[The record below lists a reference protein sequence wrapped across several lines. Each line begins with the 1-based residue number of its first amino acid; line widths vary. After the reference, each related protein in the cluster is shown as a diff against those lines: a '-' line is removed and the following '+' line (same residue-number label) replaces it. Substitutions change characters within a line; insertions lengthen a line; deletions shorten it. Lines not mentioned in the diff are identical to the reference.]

1 MKEFYKIKT
10 TDFKPISFNNLY
22 LFNEYNK
29 IKNFL
34 ISNDQESLLNKLAIP
49 KINKKEIN
57 WLSVS
62 ENEIYRLDHFETST
76 QQVILNKYQEFVQE
90 FKVYLSDLNKSNNKD
105 KKNWS
110 KLLSYIIYGSAN
122 ELFYDGKNI
131 YITWGWELI
140 NENSKSLIPKFISSN
155 NILDE
160 QITIPT
166 NEKNYSHQIKT
177 ETNLNETH
185 KITFLDRCH
194 NFVRKNWW
202 ITPSLTLIIFLL
214 LILGF

>member
-34 ISNDQESLLNKLAIP
+34 KSNDQESLLDKLAIP
-49 KINKKEIN
+49 KVNKKEIH

-62 ENEIYRLDHFETST
+62 RNKMNRLDHFESAT

-105 KKNWS
+105 KRNWS
-110 KLLSYIIYGSAN
+110 KLLSNIINGSAN

-140 NENSKSLIPKFISSN
+140 NENSKSLIPKFIATN
-155 NILDE
+155 KIVDE
-160 QITIPT
+160 QITIPKK
-166 NEKNYSHQIKT
+166 EKIYSHQIKN
-177 ETNLNETH
+177 ESDLNKTQEM
-185 KITFLDRCH
+185 TFLDRCH
-194 NFVRKNWW
+194 NFVSKNWW
-202 ITPSLTLIIFLL
+202 ITPSLTIIIFLL
-214 LILGF
+214 LILSL

>member
-34 ISNDQESLLNKLAIP
+34 KSNDQESLLEKLAIP
-49 KINKKEIN
+49 KVNKEEIN

-62 ENEIYRLDHFETST
+62 RDKMNRLDHFESAT

-105 KKNWS
+105 KRNWS
-110 KLLSYIIYGSAN
+110 KLLSNIINGSAN

-140 NENSKSLIPKFISSN
+140 NENSKSLIPKFIS
-155 NILDE
+155 L
-160 QITIPT
+160 PT
-166 NEKNYSHQIKT
+166 
-177 ETNLNETH
+177 
-185 KITFLDRCH
+185 
-194 NFVRKNWW
+194 
-202 ITPSLTLIIFLL
+202 
-214 LILGF
+214 

>member
-90 FKVYLSDLNKSNNKD
+90 LKS
-105 KKNWS
+105 
-110 KLLSYIIYGSAN
+110 IY
-122 ELFYDGKNI
+122 
-131 YITWGWELI
+131 
-140 NENSKSLIPKFISSN
+140 
-155 NILDE
+155 
-160 QITIPT
+160 QI
-166 NEKNYSHQIKT
+166 
-177 ETNLNETH
+177 
-185 KITFLDRCH
+185 
-194 NFVRKNWW
+194 
-202 ITPSLTLIIFLL
+202 
-214 LILGF
+214 

>member
-34 ISNDQESLLNKLAIP
+34 KSNDQESLLEKLAIP
-49 KINKKEIN
+49 KVNKKEIN

-62 ENEIYRLDHFETST
+62 RDKMNRLDYFESAT

-105 KKNWS
+105 KRNWS
-110 KLLSYIIYGSAN
+110 KLLSNIINGSAN

-140 NENSKSLIPKFISSN
+140 NENSKSLIPKFIASN
-155 NILDE
+155 KIVDE
-160 QITIPT
+160 QITIPKK
-166 NEKNYSHQIKT
+166 EKIYSHQIKI
-177 ETNLNETH
+177 ESDLNITQ
-185 KITFLDRCH
+185 KMTFLDRCH
-194 NFVRKNWW
+194 NFVSENWW
-202 ITPSLTLIIFLL
+202 INPSLTLIIFLL